1 MKNLQLYKNQI
12 EELKN
17 LVDKLDKG
25 ELTRDE
31 LSSLEEL
38 SRAIHERSI
47 ILKYKAFENNAESSI
62 EEVVIES
69 VEEEVEET
77 FDWEPTSEPVE
88 ESVEEKEET
97 VFSFEP
103 TSDEVEQDD
112 EPIET
117 EPVAELVIEE
127 IEEEV
132 EEIIVE
138 EEVIEEEPI
147 VEVSTIQG
155 VDDNSNE
162 TFMEQMNI
170 SDQSLNTLLSGSKLE
185 TLIGAFGLNEKL
197 RFINDLFDG
206 SSEKFSD
213 AIKILDTQSDMA
225 AVNLQMNELASTH
238 DWDTEEE
245 SVTEFISIVS
255 RRYA

>member
-147 VEVSTIQG
+147 VEDSTIQG

>member
-17 LVDKLDKG
+17 LVDKLDQG

-88 ESVEEKEET
+88 VSIEESVEEKEEA

-112 EPIET
+112 ESIKT
-117 EPVAELVIEE
+117 EPVAEVVIEE

-138 EEVIEEEPI
+138 EEPI
-147 VEVSTIQG
+147 VEDSTIQG